1 MNCILVS
8 NYNEIQMYDSKS
20 WQEVKDRAI
29 KVKLMEDRGRYKN
42 QIIAM
47 ALCPYEKYLGVIT
60 GQNQITE
67 QKPNKLWI
75 YKMSQSEGSDA
86 DNYESFSLRGE
97 PHLLRD
103 NPQFEGICMDF
114 VFKNNKIS

>member
-1 MNCILVS
+1 MA
-8 NYNEIQMYDSKS
+8 DK
-20 WQEVKDRAI
+20 
-29 KVKLMEDRGRYKN
+29 GRYKN

-47 ALCPYEKYLGVIT
+47 HLCPYEKYLGVIT

-67 QKPNKLWI
+67 QKPNKLLI

-86 DNYESFSLRGE
+86 DHYESFAMRGE
-97 PHLLRD
+97 PHIIRD
-103 NPQFEGICMDF
+103 KPQFQGICMDF